1 MYPKLSDWASIRLI
15 NKRWKMK
22 VMKVIIDCKT
32 TEIFLFR
39 TKLGFDEHDIMI
51 TKKKSVLTKIT
62 NAFEGENMQT
72 QYSVLLL

>member
-1 MYPKLSDWASIRLI
+1 MYPKFSDRTSIRLI

-39 TKLGFDEHDIMI
+39 TKLGLDEHDVMI
-51 TKKKSVLTKIT
+51 TKKKSVLRKIT
-62 NAFEGENMQT
+62 NAFEGENM
-72 QYSVLLL
+72 

>member
-1 MYPKLSDWASIRLI
+1 
-15 NKRWKMK
+15 
-22 VMKVIIDCKT
+22 MKVIIECKT